1 MSRREL
7 GTLRIIG
14 GEWRSR
20 LIEFD
25 AGTGV
30 RPTPDRVRQTLFDW
44 LTPLIAGAACLDLF
58 AGSGA
63 LGLEALSRG
72 AAHASFI
79 EPGTAQAA
87 ALRVAAGKLA
97 AGERAEI
104 VQTDALSWLRST
116 PRRYDLLFLDPP
128 YDSGL
133 LAPALAA
140 LPRVLKPTHRIYL
153 EWPRGTAPQ
162 WPAGY
167 SLLKEK
173 SAGQVSYGLAVYSAG
188 ATAAAPE

>member
-1 MSRREL
+1 MSRRAL

-25 AGTGV
+25 AEAGV

-44 LTPLIAGAACLDLF
+44 LSPLISGASCLDLF

-63 LGLEALSRG
+63 LGFEALSRG
-72 AAHASFI
+72 AAYASLV
-79 EPGTAQAA
+79 EQGAVQAA
-87 ALRVAAGKLA
+87 SLRAAAAKLA

-104 VQTDALSWLRST
+104 AQTDALSWLRNT
-116 PRRYDLLFLDPP
+116 ARRYDVVFLDPP
-128 YDSGL
+128 YGAEL
-133 LAPALAA
+133 LGPALTA
-140 LPRVLKPTHRIYL
+140 LPRVLKGMHRVYL
-153 EWPRGTAPQ
+153 EWPRGQTPPL
-162 WPAGY
+162 PAGY

-173 SAGQVSYGLAVYSAG
+173 SAGQVSYGLAIFKAEVP
-188 ATAAAPE
+188 AAS

>member
-1 MSRREL
+1 MSRRAL

-25 AGTGV
+25 ADAGV

-44 LTPLIAGAACLDLF
+44 LSPLISGASCLYLF

-63 LGLEALSRG
+63 LGFEALSRG
-72 AAHASFI
+72 ASRTSFI
-79 EPGTAQAA
+79 EQGTQQAAGLRAA
-87 ALRVAAGKLA
+87 ALKLA
-97 AGERAEI
+97 AGDRAEI
-104 VQTDALSWLRST
+104 VQTDGLSWLRNT
-116 PRRYDLLFLDPP
+116 ATRYDVVFLDPP
-128 YDSGL
+128 YGANL

-140 LPRVLKPTHRIYL
+140 LPRVLKSMHRVYL
-153 EWPRGTAPQ
+153 EWPLGQAPQ
-162 WPAGY
+162 LPPGY

-173 SAGQVSYGLAVYSAG
+173 NAGQVSYGLAVFKAEE
-188 ATAAAPE
+188 TAAA